1 VPVFGAK
8 MFEIE
13 LLSASR
19 HSHLQL
25 VNVKAVSGSVAHN
38 LVFRQ
43 TPIAILE
50 FAAFVSTD
58 IPLRCTGYLSQ
69 PGSSR
74 ELSLCVERNFISV
87 VYVQPFANFIRLLIT
102 PRNLRKSRSF
112 SSSYVNPAVFHS
124 IH

>member
-19 HSHLQL
+19 HSHLHL

-43 TPIAILE
+43 TPIVIIE
-50 FAAFVSTD
+50 FAAFISTD
-58 IPLRCTGYLSQ
+58 IPLRCTRYLSQ
-69 PGSSR
+69 LGSSR
-74 ELSLCVERNFISV
+74 ELSLHVEQNFISLLH
-87 VYVQPFANFIRLLIT
+87 VQPFANCIRLLIT

-112 SSSYVNPAVFHS
+112 SSSYVNPAAFHS